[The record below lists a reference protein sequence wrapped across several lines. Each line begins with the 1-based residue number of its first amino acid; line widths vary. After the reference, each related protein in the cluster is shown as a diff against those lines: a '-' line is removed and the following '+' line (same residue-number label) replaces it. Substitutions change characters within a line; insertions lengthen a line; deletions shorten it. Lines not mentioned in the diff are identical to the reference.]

1 MRRLDTFTIIIIAVC
16 LIAAGLLIWVGYKKL
31 SGDDAADDKSA
42 LYEEIEKNDD
52 YYYLDEEEEDDT
64 TQDGFANTETNDAE
78 VDDPQ
83 NTSTY
88 SNDDYDVVEETP
100 SSSGGKLEDT
110 DEVPNSY
117 SSGGAY
123 MVLAGSFKIR
133 ANADSYAKKLRN
145 KGYSN
150 TSVERFDKGTF
161 AVVMVDRFNSL
172 SEAKSLVSRLKGDGI
187 DSFVKKK

>member
-16 LIAAGLLIWVGYKKL
+16 LVAAGLLIWVGYQKL
-31 SGDDAADDKSA
+31 SGDDAQDDKSA

-64 TQDGFANTETNDAE
+64 AQDGFANTEDAQI
-78 VDDPQ
+78 DDPQ

-88 SNDDYDVVEETP
+88 DNTDYEEVEEQP
-100 SSSGGKLEDT
+100 STAGKIEDS
-110 DEVPNSY
+110 VPSSY
-117 SSGGAY
+117 SSDGAY
-123 MVLAGSFKIR
+123 MVLAGSFKVR
-133 ANADSYAKKLRN
+133 AYADSHAKNLRD

-150 TSVERFDKGTF
+150 TSVERFDKGTY
-161 AVVMVDRFNSL
+161 AVVMVDRFNTL
-172 SEAKSLVSRLKGDGI
+172 NEAKSLVSRLKNDGI

>member
-16 LIAAGLLIWVGYKKL
+16 LIAAGLLIWVGYQKL
-31 SGDDAADDKSA
+31 RGDDVQEDKSA

-64 TQDGFANTETNDAE
+64 AQDGFANTEDAE
-78 VDDPQ
+78 VEDPQ

-88 SNDDYDVVEETP
+88 DNTDYDVVEETP

-117 SSGGAY
+117 SSDGAY
-123 MVLAGSFKIR
+123 MVLAGSFKVMT
-133 ANADSYAKKLRN
+133 NAESYAKKLRN

-150 TSVERFDKGTF
+150 TSVEKFDKGTY
-161 AVVMVDRFNSL
+161 AVVMVDRFSSM
-172 SEAKSLVSRLKGDGI
+172 SEAKSLVNRLKNDGI